1 MILAFKR
8 VSGSNKD
15 LLKKEQ
21 NDFPFKAIKDQT
33 TTSLYYCIQ
42 NLNL

>member
-8 VSGSNKD
+8 GSGTIKD

-33 TTSLYYCIQ
+33 STSLY
-42 NLNL
+42 